1 MAEHPKGIE
10 YAHLL
15 SEFDRYP
22 IILDA
27 ENNVLSFPPIIN
39 GDHTTVT
46 KETKDFFIDVT
57 GWDIRACESSLML
70 IALQLQEY
78 GGIIETVE
86 VTNCFGAANV
96 YPNGSAVEHKL
107 TIAAIQGL
115 LGGKLTEEAIS
126 GAINP
131 VSYTHLTLPTT

>member
-1 MAEHPKGIE
+1 MAKLAPPFNVKAVSGDTKFTPLAATEPMSIKEIMAEHPKGIE

-86 VTNCFGAANV
+86 VTNCFGETNV
-96 YPNGSAVEHKL
+96 YPNGSAVEH
-107 TIAAIQGL
+107 
-115 LGGKLTEEAIS
+115 
-126 GAINP
+126 
-131 VSYTHLTLPTT
+131 